1 MEPLALSINAAAKA
15 LSIGRSSIYGLI
27 KSHRLEAI
35 KIGTRTLVTTASL
48 TRLAQSRKDA

>member
-1 MEPLALSINAAAKA
+1 MEPLAISINAAAKA
-15 LSIGRSSIYGLI
+15 LSIGRSSVYMLI
-27 KSHRLEAI
+27 QSRQLDAL